1 MAKTRYA
8 RKISK
13 RKGATKRRANTK
25 RRVIK
30 KKGRSMTKRRGGN
43 LSRTFKRLGKF
54 GFMGVKNAAS
64 GIENV
69 ATSTKDGANTAAK
82 IAANKTSAATN
93 YAANKTSAATNYAT
107 DKASAAKNYAFDK
120 ASAAKNYAFDKASAA
135 KIYGKTF
142 AQNRIAAVN
151 AAAAEASCV
160 DVDGELADA
169 MKSLQKANDKVERVK
184 AKQEEC
190 NPAYGLNALGI

>member
-30 KKGRSMTKRRGGN
+30 KKARSMTKRRGGQEH
-43 LSRTFKRLGKF
+43 SRDAY
-54 GFMGVKNAAS
+54 FMGVKNAAS

-82 IAANKTSAATN
+82 IAANKTSAATKGN
-93 YAANKTSAATNYAT
+93 TQ
-107 DKASAAKNYAFDK
+107 D
-120 ASAAKNYAFDKASAA
+120 
-135 KIYGKTF
+135 
-142 AQNRIAAVN
+142 
-151 AAAAEASCV
+151 
-160 DVDGELADA
+160 
-169 MKSLQKANDKVERVK
+169 
-184 AKQEEC
+184 
-190 NPAYGLNALGI
+190 

>member
-30 KKGRSMTKRRGGN
+30 KKGRSMTKRRGG
-43 LSRTFKRLGKF
+43 SMFRSFKRGAMRLGHF
-54 GFMGVKNAAS
+54 GSRGVKNAAS
-64 GIENV
+64 GIGNV
-69 ATSTKDGANTAAK
+69 ATYTKDKASTAA
-82 IAANKTSAATN
+82 N
-93 YAANKTSAATNYAT
+93 YAA
-107 DKASAAKNYAFDK
+107 DKASTAANYAADK
-120 ASAAKNYAFDKASAA
+120 ASTAANYA
-135 KIYGKTF
+135 KIST
-142 AQNRIAAVN
+142 QN
-151 AAAAEASCV
+151 AASEAACV
-160 DVDGELADA
+160 GIDGELADA